1 MKSHAKNKARSQ
13 NKQTTSWYNKG
24 DTTFVAG
31 NKRDRATS
39 NNYRVHVHGNYK
51 FQFRKLEILYF
62 ILVTHSDEAG
72 FLRAL
77 F

>member
-1 MKSHAKNKARSQ
+1 M
-13 NKQTTSWYNKG
+13 
-24 DTTFVAG
+24 AG

-39 NNYRVHVHGNYK
+39 TNYRLHVHRNYK